1 MKIRDISQFVIAG
14 IACLWMS
21 VSASA
26 NPLQQDP
33 LAVPL
38 GPRTTP
44 NTTPQDDPTNPPVIR
59 PGTPG
64 RLPVAPF
71 RPLQDRQP
79 PSDQPVKL
87 NSKFAGWEG
96 ANGAAAGKRIGAA
109 LRGNW
114 IMVDE
119 NGSFNGVVVP
129 GKGAEVANMNI
140 FLMNMGRL
148 VKQTTVDEDGRF
160 KFTNVRQGPY
170 AITGWGEKGM
180 FTFGMNILA
189 NNADATDV
197 LPTNSLRITAYQNQT
212 SINTDWI
219 KYYSPQVGFRIFGRY
234 PEGEGANNDASLY
247 GAIGLFNNLPVN
259 QPATSITS
267 HAVRRTAD
275 GRLVGRVHQFNS
287 LNGRPV
293 DVRTTKVLLLEDDSV
308 VAATTADNYGTFE
321 FEQVPDGSYGVLATG
336 VDGVGLIGI
345 TVDGDMDVDDKAG
358 DLIDFTMIP
367 AETIGWLN
375 DYATEVAYRR
385 NLASPRRPL
394 VDPNQ
399 AGCQACNNQANGCS
413 QCQRQYL
420 ESACRQRGITFEQW
434 QTMGCQGVK
443 SGFGD
448 GRFVKEVGKSLR
460 KSIGRVDRFYEN
472 AFSGGDGLETL
483 QGLNNVPQA
492 PAPGFGFGQPLTA
505 PAPAIPAPSIPSST
519 YFGQ

>member
-14 IACLWMS
+14 LACLWMS
-21 VSASA
+21 ISASA
-26 NPLQQDP
+26 TPLQQDP

-38 GPRTTP
+38 GPRTTSD
-44 NTTPQDDPTNPPVIR
+44 TPTQDDPVNPPVIR

-87 NSKFAGWEG
+87 NSKFAGWQG
-96 ANGAAAGKRIGAA
+96 ANGAVTGKRIDSD

-119 NGSFNGVVVP
+119 NGSFQGVVVP
-129 GKGAEVANMNI
+129 GKGADVTNMNI
-140 FLMNMGRL
+140 FLMHMGRL
-148 VKQTTVDEDGRF
+148 VKQTTVDESGRF
-160 KFTNVRQGPY
+160 SFTNVRQGPY
-170 AITGWGEKGM
+170 AITGWGERGM
-180 FTFGMNILA
+180 FSFGINILA
-189 NNADATDV
+189 NNSDATDA
-197 LPTNSLRITAYQNQT
+197 LPPNSIKVTAFQNQS

-234 PEGEGANNDASLY
+234 PEGEGASNDTSLY
-247 GAIGLFNNLPVN
+247 GAVGLFNNLPTN
-259 QPATSITS
+259 KPATSISS
-267 HAVRRTAD
+267 HTVRRTAD

-293 DVRTTKVLLLEDDSV
+293 DVRTTKVLLLENDSV

-321 FEQVPDGSYGVLATG
+321 FEQVPNGSYGVLAAG

-345 TVDGDMDVDDKAG
+345 TVDGDIGIDGDAG
-358 DLIDFTMIP
+358 EFIDFTMVP

-385 NLASPRRPL
+385 NLNSPRRPMI
-394 VDPNQ
+394 DPNQ
-399 AGCQACNNQANGCS
+399 MGCQSCNNQANGCS
-413 QCQRQYL
+413 QCQQQYL
-420 ESACRQRGITFEQW
+420 ASACRQRGITFEQW
-434 QTMGCQGVK
+434 QSMGCQCVK

-448 GRFVKEVGKSLR
+448 GRFVKEIGKSLR

-472 AFSGGDGLETL
+472 AFSGGDGLEAL
-483 QGLNNVPQA
+483 QGLNNARQA
-492 PAPGFGFGQPLTA
+492 TAPGFGFGQPLVA
-505 PAPAIPAPSIPSST
+505 PAPSIPST
-519 YFGQ
+519 PYFGQ